1 MNQKDTW
8 TLDKNAEDQL
18 IRLAAQGDEPA
29 CLKLWSLYHG
39 LLVNET
45 HRHLRGNPEQLE
57 EERSLSSL
65 AFMQAVHDYD
75 PGRNIHFAAFLQ
87 QRIRM
92 TLYNAFRQRRE
103 DWTHTCHPDADT
115 DGQDFWENH
124 GGTTADTASPEAI
137 VSRQLL
143 LRTLIHCLPAR
154 EKQLI
159 VLLYL
164 LDLPQCEAAARLDIT
179 HQAVTRLKQR
189 TLQQLRRNMENTTRP

>member
-1 MNQKDTW
+1 MKQPITW

-18 IRLAAQGDEPA
+18 ISLAAQGNDSA
-29 CLKLWSLYHG
+29 CLQLWTLYHG

-103 DWTHTCHPDADT
+103 DWNHTCHPDGDT
-115 DGQDFWENH
+115 EGQDFWEGH
-124 GGTTADTASPEAI
+124 CGTTADTASPEAI

-143 LRTLIHCLPAR
+143 LRELIRCLPAK
-154 EKQLI
+154 EKRLI

-164 LDLPQCEAAARLDIT
+164 LDLPQFEIAARLHVT

-189 TLQQLRRNMENTTRP
+189 MLLQLRRNLEHSTRP

>member
-1 MNQKDTW
+1 MNQTNTW
-8 TLDKNAEDQL
+8 TLDKTAEDQL
-18 IRLAAQGDEPA
+18 IKLAAQGDETA
-29 CLKLWSLYHG
+29 CLELWSLYHG

-57 EERSLSSL
+57 EERSLASL

-75 PGRNIHFAAFLQ
+75 SSRNIHFAAFLQ
-87 QRIRM
+87 KRIRM

-103 DWTHTCHPDADT
+103 DWTHTCYPDADT
-115 DGQDFWENH
+115 DGQDFWETY
-124 GGTTADTASPEAI
+124 GGTTADTASPAAI

-143 LRTLIHCLPAR
+143 LRALIHCLPAK

-164 LDLPQCEAAARLDIT
+164 LDLPQCEVAARLHIT

-189 TLQQLRRNMENTTRP
+189 TLQRMRRNTENTPRL